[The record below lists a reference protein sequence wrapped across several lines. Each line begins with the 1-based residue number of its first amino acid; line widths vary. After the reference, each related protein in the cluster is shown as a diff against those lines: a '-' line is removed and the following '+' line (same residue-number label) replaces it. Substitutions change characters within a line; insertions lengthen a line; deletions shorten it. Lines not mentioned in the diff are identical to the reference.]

1 MPANKIEIWPRERL
15 LPYARNARTHSP
27 GQIAQVAASINEFGW
42 TNPILVGSDGTIIA
56 GHARCLAAELLAI
69 EEVPVI
75 VLDHLTPV
83 QRKALALADNK
94 LALNA
99 GWDEEM
105 LRQELEELQSLGVE
119 LDLTGFD
126 SREFDILSRSLLDD
140 ELLDQALPVPD
151 LATSQL
157 GDLWL
162 LGPHR
167 VLCGDATDAASVERL
182 LDGRKP
188 VLMVTDPPYGIEL
201 DTEWRDRQK
210 VNKLGRAE
218 PSYMKHR
225 TEGHQRTSISGDT
238 IADWS
243 HAFELLPWL
252 EVGYVWHA
260 SRYTIEVQ
268 TGLSRIGFDYHQE
281 IIWSKTQAAM
291 TRGHY
296 WFQHEPCA
304 YVRKKNAPWYG
315 NPGENT
321 TIWHA
326 ASPKMIMGGSE
337 EEKFDHPTQKPV
349 ELMRRPI
356 LNHTKHGDIVY
367 EPFLGSGTTLAA
379 AESTKRVCYG
389 LEVDP
394 KYVDVVVRR
403 WQQLS
408 GQLATLEGDGRT
420 FDQMVELRG
429 QKAA

>member
-201 DTEWRDRQK
+201 DTEWRDRPEGQQARPGGAELHEAPDRGASTDQH
-210 VNKLGRAE
+210 LG
-218 PSYMKHR
+218 
-225 TEGHQRTSISGDT
+225 G
-238 IADWS
+238 
-243 HAFELLPWL
+243 
-252 EVGYVWHA
+252 
-260 SRYTIEVQ
+260 
-268 TGLSRIGFDYHQE
+268 
-281 IIWSKTQAAM
+281 
-291 TRGHY
+291 
-296 WFQHEPCA
+296 
-304 YVRKKNAPWYG
+304 
-315 NPGENT
+315 
-321 TIWHA
+321 
-326 ASPKMIMGGSE
+326 
-337 EEKFDHPTQKPV
+337 
-349 ELMRRPI
+349 
-356 LNHTKHGDIVY
+356 
-367 EPFLGSGTTLAA
+367 
-379 AESTKRVCYG
+379 
-389 LEVDP
+389 
-394 KYVDVVVRR
+394 
-403 WQQLS
+403 
-408 GQLATLEGDGRT
+408 
-420 FDQMVELRG
+420 
-429 QKAA
+429 

>member
-1 MPANKIEIWPRERL
+1 
-15 LPYARNARTHSP
+15 
-27 GQIAQVAASINEFGW
+27 
-42 TNPILVGSDGTIIA
+42 
-56 GHARCLAAELLAI
+56 
-69 EEVPVI
+69 

-105 LRQELEELQSLGVE
+105 LRQELEELQSVGVE

-126 SREFDILSRSLLDD
+126 SREFDLLSRSFLDD
-140 ELLDQALPVPD
+140 ELLDQALPVPEV
-151 LATSQL
+151 ATAQL

-162 LGPHR
+162 LGCHR
-167 VLCGDATDAASVERL
+167 VLCGDATDATTVERL
-182 LDGRKP
+182 LDGHKP
-188 VLMVTDPPYGIEL
+188 ILMVTDPPYGIEL

-218 PSYMKHR
+218 PSYMKRR

-252 EVGYVWHA
+252 EVAYVWHA

-268 TGLSRIGFDYHQE
+268 TGLVRIGFDYHQE

-326 ASPKMIMGGSE
+326 TSPKMIMGGSE
-337 EEKFDHPTQKPV
+337 EEKFDHPT
-349 ELMRRPI
+349 R
-356 LNHTKHGDIVY
+356 NC
-367 EPFLGSGTTLAA
+367 AA
-379 AESTKRVCYG
+379 APAK
-389 LEVDP
+389 
-394 KYVDVVVRR
+394 
-403 WQQLS
+403 
-408 GQLATLEGDGRT
+408 
-420 FDQMVELRG
+420 
-429 QKAA
+429 